1 MHVVR
6 RGCLAALLVSLC
18 LPACGT
24 EASASCAG
32 RFRVAAH
39 LALAYCTNRALD
51 ARATGVRRLVIVVHG
66 TQRNAADY
74 ERFMLAA
81 ARAAHVRDALVV
93 APRFRDWS
101 SEGWKQGDGSRTSP
115 RVSSFAALDALIA
128 GIVRS
133 HRFPGLRQ
141 IVV

>member
-1 MHVVR
+1 MRVVR
-6 RGCLAALLVSLC
+6 RGCLAALLASLC

-39 LALAYCTNRALD
+39 LVLAYCTNRALD
-51 ARATGVRRLVIVVHG
+51 ARDTRVRRLIVVVHG
-66 TQRNAADY
+66 TQRNASDY

-81 ARAAHVRDALVV
+81 ARAARVRDALVV

-101 SEGWKQGDGSRTSP
+101 SEGWKQGDGSQTSP
-115 RVSSFAALDALIA
+115 PVSSFAPPAELIA
-128 GIVRS
+128 R
-133 HRFPGLRQ
+133 
-141 IVV
+141 VVGPPPS